1 MMPFDEEL
9 ESRSNKF
16 HKIEIRLRVEICLDI
31 ELRMNI
37 QKSCNF
43 DSYLDSTL
51 EFVSRQFLSPT
62 LLPRTF
68 AKGIFTTTRG
78 STTPTV
84 RFLLYKKMEISI
96 SEFKI
101 RKPKRNLGNN
111 HYDNTLRRTFF

>member
-1 MMPFDEEL
+1 M
-9 ESRSNKF
+9 
-16 HKIEIRLRVEICLDI
+16 EICLNI

-37 QKSCNF
+37 QMSCNF

-84 RFLLYKKMEISI
+84 RFLLYKKNGNFNFRIQNKEA
-96 SEFKI
+96 K
-101 RKPKRNLGNN
+101 KKYLGSN
-111 HYDNTLRRTFF
+111 HYDDILRRTFCGKIGPIETQ

>member
-16 HKIEIRLRVEICLDI
+16 HKIEIRLRVEDCLNI

-37 QKSCNF
+37 QMLCNF

-84 RFLLYKKMEISI
+84 RFLLYKK
-96 SEFKI
+96 
-101 RKPKRNLGNN
+101 NGNFN
-111 HYDNTLRRTFF
+111 FRIQNKEAKKNFRQQPLW